1 VQVIPQQ
8 IGGDERGIVHLP
20 ALLSDE
26 FGVSRSDARMHIVLG
41 TVEIDGV
48 PSEEKLDFRRED
60 ILGKTIVVRSEQR
73 GYTLTYLG

>member
-8 IGGDERGIVHLP
+8 LDGDERGVVHLP

-48 PSEEKLDFRRED
+48 PSEEKLDFRREE
-60 ILGKTIVVRSEQR
+60 IAGKTIIVRSESR
-73 GYTLTYLG
+73 SYTLHYFG